1 MIGIYKITSPSGKIY
16 IGQSIDI
23 ERRKKQYIR
32 GKLGT
37 QFRLDRSFK
46 KYGFEKHKF
55 TILIL
60 CEEYELNEYE
70 FYYQNLYEC
79 IGPNGLNCVIH
90 DVKNKTVQSCSD
102 SKKRKSESKKGSKNP
117 FYGKKFSK
125 EHREKISKANKGRVS
140 PNKGGTI
147 SQERKDKI
155 KLNNS
160 KYWLGKKYSEERIQ
174 KMSDESVARKLVL
187 NFDTGIFF
195 DSVKDAA
202 FSHCINYNSLMGMIN
217 PNKKTHRNKTSLY
230 YV

>member
-1 MIGIYKITSPSGKIY
+1 MIGIYKITSPSGKVY

-23 ERRKKQYIR
+23 ERRHRQYKR

-46 KYGFEKHKF
+46 KYGFNKHKI
-55 TILIL
+55 TILIQ
-60 CEEYELNEYE
+60 CEEHELNEYE

-90 DVKNKTVQSCSD
+90 DVKKQTVQSCLD
-102 SKKRKSESKKGSKNP
+102 SKERKSESKRGPKNP

-125 EHREKISKANKGRVS
+125 EHREKISKANTGRVNH
-140 PNKGGTI
+140 NKGGTI
-147 SQERKDKI
+147 SQEHKDKI
-155 KLNNS
+155 KINHC
-160 KYWLGKKYSEERIQ
+160 KYWLGKKYSKEKIQ
-174 KMSDESVARKLVL
+174 KMSDESTAKKLVL
-187 NFDTGIFF
+187 NFDTGVFF

-202 FSHCINYNSLMGMIN
+202 FAHSINYNSLMGMIN

>member
-1 MIGIYKITSPSGKIY
+1 MIGIYKITSPSGKVY

-23 ERRKKQYIR
+23 ERRHRQYKR

-46 KYGFEKHKF
+46 KYGFNKHKI
-55 TILIL
+55 TILIQ
-60 CEEYELNEYE
+60 CEEHELNEYE

-90 DVKNKTVQSCSD
+90 DVKNKTIEMCLET
-102 SKKRKSESKKGSKNP
+102 KRRRKIKNSGINHP
-117 FYGKKFSK
+117 FYGKKLSE
-125 EHREKISKANKGRVS
+125 EHRNNISKGNKGKTD

-147 SQERKDKI
+147 SQEHKDKI
-155 KLNNS
+155 KLNNC
-160 KYWLGKKYSEERIQ
+160 KYWLGKKYSKEKIQ
-174 KMSDESVARKLVL
+174 KMSDESTAKKLVL
-187 NFDTGIFF
+187 NFDTGVFF

-202 FSHCINYNSLMGMIN
+202 FAHSINYNSLMGMIN